1 MRNPLDLGG
10 RRVLV
15 TGASSG
21 IGRATAVLLSQLGAR
36 LVLVARNHERLG
48 QAAAALEGTGHSS
61 YSQDLNDLE
70 ALPSWFGRVVES
82 AGPLA
87 GLVHCAGVTSI
98 LPLRSVTAYH
108 MDQTL
113 RVNFHAA
120 AILTKEFARKRMHQ
134 DRASA
139 VLVASIAGLVGVAG
153 RSVYSA
159 SKGALMAFA
168 RSAALELARSGVRL
182 NCVAPAYVRT
192 EMTEADLAVLTPEQA
207 AGLAA
212 AQPLGIGEP
221 EDVAHAIAFLLSS
234 ASRWITGTVL
244 PVDGGYTAQ

>member
-10 RRVLV
+10 QTVLV

-36 LVLVARNHERLG
+36 LVLVARNQERLG
-48 QAAAALEGTGHSS
+48 QTAAALEGSGHRSH
-61 YSQDLNDLE
+61 SQDLSDLE
-70 ALPSWFGRVVES
+70 ALPSWFGRVVEF

-98 LPLRSVTAYH
+98 LPLRSVTASH
-108 MDQTL
+108 MDQIL
-113 RVNFHAA
+113 RVNFQAA
-120 AILTKEFARKRMHQ
+120 AILTREFARKRMHQ

-153 RSVYSA
+153 RSVYGA
-159 SKGALMAFA
+159 SKGALIAFA
-168 RSAALELARSGVRL
+168 RSAALELARSDVRL

-192 EMTEADLAVLTPEQA
+192 EMTKADLAALTPEQA

-244 PVDGGYTAQ
+244 AVDGGYTAQ